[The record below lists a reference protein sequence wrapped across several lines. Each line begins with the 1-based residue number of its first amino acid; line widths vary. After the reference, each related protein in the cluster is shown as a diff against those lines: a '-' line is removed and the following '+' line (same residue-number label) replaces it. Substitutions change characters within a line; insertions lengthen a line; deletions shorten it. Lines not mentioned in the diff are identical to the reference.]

1 MLLVRTPS
9 VQALPQAV
17 QSLPV
22 SGLPGGLPAAVNQ
35 GLPVASPAGANAM
48 AAAAAAAQAAHLPG
62 GPGAGQ
68 LSVGP
73 QAALASPVA
82 AATPSQVSL
91 AMMGYSAVS
100 GTTTTTTAIRP
111 TLTLTPSVLN
121 SAQLS
126 VKVNITFGRLNL
138 FINALNI
145 LNALY
150 VIPKMYILVIVFHA
164 FVMIA
169 TSLIWV

>member
-62 GPGAGQ
+62 ATGQ
-68 LSVGP
+68 LPVGP

-126 VKVNITFGRLNL
+126 VKVNIYGK
-138 FINALNI
+138 LNI
-145 LNALY
+145 LNSR
-150 VIPKMYILVIVFHA
+150 INISEIVFNA
-164 FVMIA
+164 LLYKICLNLFR
-169 TSLIWV
+169 L